1 MGIFDSLGLKGQNG
15 ASQQQQRQ
23 AQQMTPEQARQ
34 QMEAGVKSLH
44 ENPASFAK
52 QNRLNVPDN
61 MTDADQILNYL
72 QQSRQVPPGM
82 VQAARLIGRRMGWL

>member
-1 MGIFDSLGLKGQNG
+1 MGVFDSLGSKGQSG
-15 ASQQQQRQ
+15 GQQRQ
-23 AQQMTPEQARQ
+23 VQQMTPEQARQ

-52 QNRLNVPDN
+52 QNRLNVPED

-82 VQAARLIGRRMGWL
+82 VQAARVIGRRMGWL

>member
-1 MGIFDSLGLKGQNG
+1 MGIFDSLGKQG
-15 ASQQQQRQ
+15 ASRASQGHP
-23 AQQMTPEQARQ
+23 QQMTPEQARQ

-52 QNRLNVPDN
+52 QNRLNVPEN
-61 MTDADQILNYL
+61 MTDANQIIDYL

-82 VQAARLIGRRMGWL
+82 VQAARMMARRLGNIR

>member
-1 MGIFDSLGLKGQNG
+1 MGIFDSLGSRGQNNT
-15 ASQQQQRQ
+15 QNRQ

-82 VQAARLIGRRMGWL
+82 VRAARMIGRRMGWL

>member
-1 MGIFDSLGLKGQNG
+1 MGIFDSLGSRGQNN
-15 ASQQQQRQ
+15 AQNRQ

-82 VQAARLIGRRMGWL
+82 VQAARTIGRRMGWL